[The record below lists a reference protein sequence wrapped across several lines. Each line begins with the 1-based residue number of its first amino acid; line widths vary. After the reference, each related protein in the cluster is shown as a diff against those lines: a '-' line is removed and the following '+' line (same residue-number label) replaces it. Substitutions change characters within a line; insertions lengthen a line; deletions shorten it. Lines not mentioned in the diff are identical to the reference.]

1 MTPCWGRVLGQPDPS
16 LRNYLFSS
24 ADPVLVT
31 PDWRRALLIT
41 APFFSDPK
49 LGQGPVS
56 EADPVFDYPRLA
68 QGPVSVADPVFDDP
82 RLGQAPVSTTEF
94 VFGDPRLTQGP
105 VSVPDPVFGD
115 LRLGRGRDSLTNPV
129 FRDPRLGHDPVFE
142 NETCPTRKTTL
153 FKHIIYIYMYMY
165 IYFFSPLGP
174 GSPFTYKDR

>member
-1 MTPCWGRVLGQPDPS
+1 MATPCWGRVLGQPDRS

-24 ADPVLVT
+24 ADPVFGDPRLAQG
-31 PDWRRALLIT
+31 PSCNCS
-41 APFFSDPK
+41 FFGDPK
-49 LGQGPVS
+49 LGRGPVS

-94 VFGDPRLTQGP
+94 VFGDPRLTQRP
-105 VSVPDPVFGD
+105 VSAPDLVFGD

-153 FKHIIYIYMYMY
+153 FKHIIYIC
-165 IYFFSPLGP
+165 IFFFFTIGP
-174 GSPFTYKDR
+174 GLPLHA